1 MDPEVKSVQFD
12 SSLSG
17 RERMEVRNQFQT
29 LTFPVQSVPGLLS
42 PVLYCGTE
50 LADRG
55 QVHEMCERLG
65 LGHESEGQGKERRLR
80 VWVQSVEARLASM
93 EKALRVTL
101 HPTPYTLHPRPQAL
115 DPRP

>member
-65 LGHESEGQGKERRLR
+65 LGHESEGQGKEVSCHTHPEIRHAKLLCWYQRLFGDH
-80 VWVQSVEARLASM
+80 S
-93 EKALRVTL
+93 
-101 HPTPYTLHPRPQAL
+101 
-115 DPRP
+115 